1 MALTLKP
8 PELWVPPNPQP
19 WEDEVSQPQDE
30 KPPTHLEGSGK
41 HTGPAD
47 PAEPQETHGLV
58 FVSLIYHRTILSFF
72 PKNQLPL

>member
-8 PELWVPPNPQP
+8 PEFWVPPNPQS

-30 KPPTHLEGSGK
+30 KPTTHLEGSGK

-47 PAEPQETHGLV
+47 PAEPQETQGLV
-58 FVSLIYHRTILSFF
+58 LFFNLSQNHFVFF
-72 PKNQLPL
+72 PKNQPPL